1 MTARISP
8 AEVIAIYGPGI
19 GPTTAVTATPA
30 NGFYPTTLGGV
41 QVTVNGVNIP
51 LLYVSSNQINAV
63 VPMEL
68 SSNAS
73 STFRV
78 INGTAVSP
86 DYPVWIVDS
95 TPQAFAPVI
104 NQDGTLNSQSN
115 PAHGGSIVTFYAT
128 GWQSS
133 FSPLSDGQVAK
144 HGPGCLLRHLHC
156 ECVHTSVPFYQP
168 ALSPRHRLVRRRRS
182 RARRRCHSIQRPA
195 RHFIFNGHQR
205 VLPWREQSRS

>member
-1 MTARISP
+1 DATGSKLTYSALYPATTIAQSVAVDPSGLVHTAGSAGIVSAIAPSAPEMKIFDLQNAAGGSVTARISP

-78 INGTAVSP
+78 VNGTAVSP

-95 TPQAFAPVI
+95 TPEAFAPVI

-128 GWQSS
+128 G
-133 FSPLSDGQVAK
+133 
-144 HGPGCLLRHLHC
+144 
-156 ECVHTSVPFYQP
+156 
-168 ALSPRHRLVRRRRS
+168 
-182 RARRRCHSIQRPA
+182 
-195 RHFIFNGHQR
+195 
-205 VLPWREQSRS
+205 